1 MSLPITTTVLATLAL
16 LLVVL
21 SIVTMVQ
28 RVRHD
33 QPWGDG
39 DIPEL
44 RRAVRAQGNLVEYAP
59 VLLLAL
65 AALELRGAS
74 VTLLA
79 ALGASF
85 VLARVAY
92 VAYAF
97 VTGHLALRI
106 LGFWG
111 SVGPIAIASVWLLL
125 GVAQ

>member
-1 MSLPITTTVLATLAL
+1 MSVTITTTVLATLAL
-16 LLVVL
+16 LLVAL
-21 SIVTMVQ
+21 SVVTMVQ

-33 QPWGDG
+33 QSWGDG

-44 RRAVRAQGNLVEYAP
+44 RRAIRAQGNLVEYAP
-59 VLLLAL
+59 VLLRVL

-74 VTLLA
+74 DTFVT

-97 VTGHLALRI
+97 VTEHLALRI

-111 SVGPIAIASVWLLL
+111 SVAPIAIASVWLLL
-125 GVAQ
+125 P